1 MKKKKLLATIL
12 SMCMTASMLTGCGG
26 SAASS
31 STTDTTAKDTAK
43 TEAAQ
48 ADAKTDTAATSAS
61 LDSLPSEVGQGTI
74 AATPEMYASTDL
86 SKSYT
91 VNMYLIGDTPNDW
104 DSVINKVNDY

>member
-31 STTDTTAKDTAK
+31 STTDTSVKDTAK

-48 ADAKTDTAATSAS
+48 ADAKTQQQQQHLWTAYR
-61 LDSLPSEVGQGTI
+61 QR
-74 AATPEMYASTDL
+74 
-86 SKSYT
+86 
-91 VNMYLIGDTPNDW
+91 
-104 DSVINKVNDY
+104 

>member
-48 ADAKTDTAATSAS
+48 AAAETDTATTSASLMVSCPEMLRQISATTSAS
-61 LDSLPSEVGQGTI
+61 LDQLTHPEVGQGTI
-74 AATPEMYASTDL
+74 AATPEMYAPQ
-86 SKSYT
+86 
-91 VNMYLIGDTPNDW
+91 I
-104 DSVINKVNDY
+104 

>member
-31 STTDTTAKDTAK
+31 STTDTSAKDTAK

-48 ADAKTDTAATSAS
+48 ADAKTDTAAS
-61 LDSLPSEVGQGTI
+61 LDSLPAEVGQGTI

-91 VNMYLIGDTPNDW
+91 VNMYLIGDTPNL
-104 DSVINKVNDY
+104 SLIHI

>member
-31 STTDTTAKDTAK
+31 STDTAAKDTA
-43 TEAAQ
+43 TTDAAQ
-48 ADAKTDTAATSAS
+48 TATADTAATTVS

-74 AATPEMYASTDL
+74 TATPEMYASTDL
-86 SKSYT
+86 SKNYT

-104 DSVINKVNDY
+104 DEVLNKVNDY